1 MERSAAGLCAPVGMS
16 RAVGTFGGFSASAI
30 TRCRL
35 ARAAAISAAADS
47 EVLANASGWSLL
59 PAARLSGPSPWG
71 SRDSTKG
78 EVAPT
83 IVPLRSALG
92 GRLDVVVGRRDSAT
106 GAAVPTMVEAKSGC
120 AGRRAS
126 GCAGRLARGMAAGV
140 AAVAAALALAWAIA
154 CAMSGGAT
162 PIIVPLSLE
171 FTGCVLVAGGL
182 AAWGLAAG
190 AGSVRRFSSSP
201 LAAAMAACMSGGAT
215 PIIVPLMLGFAAGA
229 GAAALGAP
237 PGEAWVAGGP
247 ASATLA
253 LAAAMAACMSGG
265 ATPIMVP
272 LREGFGVGAGA
283 AADGAAAGG
292 VGAAAAA
299 VLAFAS
305 SSARCISGG
314 ATPIM
319 VPLRDP
325 PFGAAAGACPE
336 GACPGGA
343 GAAAAGAAG
352 AGAASGL
359 AVAFIT
365 IVPLNRA
372 WGALAPRSKPHWAHL
387 ASLSAFLVPQFGQN
401 TKSVLLGGSGEQPTC
416 HGPRET
422 SRLSR
427 TGPAASI
434 GQVG

>member
-71 SRDSTKG
+71 SRASTKG

-215 PIIVPLMLGFAAGA
+215 PI
-229 GAAALGAP
+229 
-237 PGEAWVAGGP
+237 
-247 ASATLA
+247 
-253 LAAAMAACMSGG
+253 
-265 ATPIMVP
+265 MVP

-336 GACPGGA
+336 GACPVGA
-343 GAAAAGAAG
+343 GAAAAGAAA

-422 SRLSR
+422 SRVSR

>member
-35 ARAAAISAAADS
+35 ARAAAISAAAES

-120 AGRRAS
+120 AGGRAS

-215 PIIVPLMLGFAAGA
+215 PIIVPLMLGLGAGA
-229 GAAALGAP
+229 GAAGFATPLGAA
-237 PGEAWVAGGP
+237 GVAACGAVDAP
-247 ASATLA
+247 SATLA

-283 AADGAAAGG
+283 AAAGA
-292 VGAAAAA
+292 AAAAA

-325 PFGAAAGACPE
+325 PFGAAAGAC
-336 GACPGGA
+336 
-343 GAAAAGAAG
+343 AAG
-352 AGAASGL
+352 AG
-359 AVAFIT
+359 T
-365 IVPLNRA
+365 
-372 WGALAPRSKPHWAHL
+372 
-387 ASLSAFLVPQFGQN
+387 
-401 TKSVLLGGSGEQPTC
+401 
-416 HGPRET
+416 
-422 SRLSR
+422 
-427 TGPAASI
+427 TG
-434 GQVG
+434 